1 VALGSDRIDGGSPD
15 DLPVD
20 GDDGDDGDAGD
31 DSDDSD
37 GGRPN
42 LKD

>member
-1 VALGSDRIDGGSPD
+1 MVGHPTIYRSVD
-15 DLPVD
+15 D
-20 GDDGDDGDAGD
+20 DDGDDGDAGD